1 MERHLKNKSKKISNG
16 YRVIIIVFFII
27 TFLGLVYLFF
37 NKKFFYLH
45 LENFKSMLESSIDFL
60 SIIIGFYSAF
70 IGIVIAVKESTSF
83 KELDK
88 ITVKHFILFSI
99 CISFL
104 TLVMSFLLQVFVCYK
119 SLWWLVYLWI
129 MFFVLAIVCAFL
141 TILLTLLSVFGDDS
155 IPKEEEKS

>member
-1 MERHLKNKSKKISNG
+1 MERRLKNESKKISNG
-16 YRVIIIVFFII
+16 YRVTIMVFFII
-27 TFLGLVYLFF
+27 TFLGLVYLFL
-37 NKKFFYLH
+37 KEKYFYLQ
-45 LENFKSMLESSIDFL
+45 LKNFKSMLESSIDFL
-60 SIIIGFYSAF
+60 SVIIGFYSAF

>member
-1 MERHLKNKSKKISNG
+1 
-16 YRVIIIVFFII
+16 
-27 TFLGLVYLFF
+27 
-37 NKKFFYLH
+37 
-45 LENFKSMLESSIDFL
+45 MLESSIDFL

>member
-1 MERHLKNKSKKISNG
+1 MERRLKNESKKISNG
-16 YRVIIIVFFII
+16 YRVTIMVFFII
-27 TFLGLVYLFF
+27 TFLGLVYLFL
-37 NKKFFYLH
+37 KEKYFYLQ
-45 LENFKSMLESSIDFL
+45 LKNFKSMLESSIDFL

>member
-1 MERHLKNKSKKISNG
+1 MERRLKNESKKISNG
-16 YRVIIIVFFII
+16 YRVTIMVFFII
-27 TFLGLVYLFF
+27 TFLGLVYLFL
-37 NKKFFYLH
+37 KEKYFYLQ
-45 LENFKSMLESSIDFL
+45 LKNFKSILESSIDFL